1 MTNSLLDRPA
11 LSRTGTQSR
20 QEERA
25 TRPVREGGIER
36 RVTCMLLGRL
46 ARPSVQRSCV
56 PPQFGIRASSHGSFC
71 GGAIAGSESGE
82 PNQDHRHHTAEEFA
96 REVAAHL
103 EEARQ
108 RHQFSHVILVA
119 APPFLGVLR
128 NALSS
133 PLSQL
138 VERELAK
145 DYTLLDGATIRTHIS
160 ELSAIA

>member
-96 REVAAHL
+96 REVA
-103 EEARQ
+103 
-108 RHQFSHVILVA
+108 SH
-119 APPFLGVLR
+119 
-128 NALSS
+128 
-133 PLSQL
+133 
-138 VERELAK
+138 
-145 DYTLLDGATIRTHIS
+145 LDGATIRTHIS